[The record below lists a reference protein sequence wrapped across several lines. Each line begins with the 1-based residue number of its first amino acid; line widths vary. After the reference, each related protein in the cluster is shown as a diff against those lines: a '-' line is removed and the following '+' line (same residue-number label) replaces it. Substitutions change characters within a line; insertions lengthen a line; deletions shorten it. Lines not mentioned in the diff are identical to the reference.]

1 MSKMYE
7 KIKEYYNT
15 GLWSEVRV
23 RNMVVK
29 GVITEEEYASIVGK
43 EYEEQLLLFCSI
55 LAIKDKFYK
64 GSCDFDC
71 KALLCGKHPQNE
83 IFIGILKL
91 NNHDFQRVVLHC
103 SLLLCLFLGDREN
116 LGK

>member
-7 KIKEYYNT
+7 KIKKYYDS

-43 EYEEQLLLFCSI
+43 GYEE
-55 LAIKDKFYK
+55 
-64 GSCDFDC
+64 
-71 KALLCGKHPQNE
+71 
-83 IFIGILKL
+83 
-91 NNHDFQRVVLHC
+91 
-103 SLLLCLFLGDREN
+103 
-116 LGK
+116 